1 MLFSIFNDSPGKAKW
16 ELVEG
21 EKNIYCQLSQLN
33 ACVEIVYFI
42 TLELQTQHWTPGTC
56 ITARGVKIGLWRG
69 RKVLLLYVKHWY
81 TYTNVWFIC
90 GIQISWDGVANREK
104 RLKILWVV
112 EGDNELKVEKQPCI
126 RVIGGNIVD
135 WIFSINYPF
144 SPPKMDMMKLIC
156 LLFFH
161 LLLEYFHT

>member
-21 EKNIYCQLSQLN
+21 EKNIYCQLSHECMCGN
-33 ACVEIVYFI
+33 CIFYHF
-42 TLELQTQHWTPGTC
+42 GT
-56 ITARGVKIGLWRG
+56 TDPALDPWHVHYSEGVKIGLWRG

-156 LLFFH
+156 LLFFR

>member
-1 MLFSIFNDSPGKAKW
+1 MRTSWRGKKYLLSTVPVECMCGNCIFYLF
-16 ELVEG
+16 
-21 EKNIYCQLSQLN
+21 
-33 ACVEIVYFI
+33 
-42 TLELQTQHWTPGTC
+42 GT
-56 ITARGVKIGLWRG
+56 TDPALDPWHVHYSEGVKIGLWRG

-156 LLFFH
+156 LLFFR